1 MLLEYFF
8 KCKLYL
14 KNSIKLIKKNC
25 GRQGEDFSRHQHS
38 RKQEHFSFWLNV
50 EGKLYYKYRERDVS
64 MAVSPALTEGIVS
77 TFVSWAFFK
86 RSFGF
91 LASICPINKT

>member
-1 MLLEYFF
+1 
-8 KCKLYL
+8 
-14 KNSIKLIKKNC
+14 
-25 GRQGEDFSRHQHS
+25 
-38 RKQEHFSFWLNV
+38 
-50 EGKLYYKYRERDVS
+50 

-77 TFVSWAFFK
+77 TYVSWAFFK